1 MAHNAAIDTSWT
13 GKHVLPTMAFLIAF
27 QLVRLREP
35 ARWRRNGGVQPL
47 RSPLLSDF
55 PAFQVVSPSR
65 PVDDTVSVECLVR
78 SVSRTPVPEASR
90 FAVGAYLQSI
100 AALHKHDKKND
111 GDKEQHVEHD
121 DCPNSTLSGDPS
133 PAPGLRRTGI
143 VDVKAARK
151 QRKGPDLQPSY
162 HHENAGQRQACREMA
177 EVRQDKSFRKDDPEE
192 RGLHAAQKTRQTV
205 YARTKQKNKISERG
219 CNVPGMKSRCV
230 SRAGFLGQCA
240 SSCCARQGWALMC
253 KAEVVGT
260 GLGVAGM
267 IALLSLGRPVAVV
280 VESKALISPA
290 PPDFFISS
298 ELVECESDVRSV
310 VDARIDGM
318 YAGLAGEPGS
328 VPSITVLGT
337 GFLLIPPSRNTGTA
351 IAAVLAS
358 PMPAGLC
365 APTPAAYAALASP
378 LSPEYVDEPP
388 EPPVPEL
395 IE

>member
-143 VDVKAARK
+143 ICSQAITMKTPASGKPAEKWPKYGKTNPFGHGDEGGDAHHCDLHLDDPK
-151 QRKGPDLQPSY
+151 Q
-162 HHENAGQRQACREMA
+162 
-177 EVRQDKSFRKDDPEE
+177 KDDPEE

-310 VDARIDGM
+310 VDARSWRNLTRHRLPPDSALSQHRHSDSCCACFANASRALSSSTLTSHRRSPHLLLFIL
-318 YAGLAGEPGS
+318 LAR
-328 VPSITVLGT
+328 L
-337 GFLLIPPSRNTGTA
+337 RR
-351 IAAVLAS
+351 
-358 PMPAGLC
+358 
-365 APTPAAYAALASP
+365 
-378 LSPEYVDEPP
+378 
-388 EPPVPEL
+388 
-395 IE
+395 